1 MKIFFSSSI
10 DFLSFLQI
18 ISLESWVNIM
28 YYIQDA
34 HSFWDWI
41 YFVFLI
47 IIGSF
52 FMINL
57 CLVVIATQFS
67 ETKKRETER
76 MLVERRR
83 FSRSSSTLL
92 SDEPGSCWEETIK
105 SLERLWK
112 HARKRIAIFWKHYKR
127 KHAKVR
133 RSLYIYLKFVF
144 FSSKANR
151 KRLGEVK
158 KHRRKNDK
166 KASTLQIQIHS
177 TTNSAPSS
185 NLHII
190 HRPNCPLY
198 QPAATSNVPTP
209 SSMYLYSIDAP
220 AASPEQSDIITP
232 SPTVVPKI
240 NPHSPIGNS
249 SLPPTLTPILSKT
262 RSPKSPDVTE
272 IICADVD
279 TAPSAYNIVENLL
292 DETMQKKPSIQF
304 CECHR
309 EDISEDDDDDDDENE
324 SDIDNPRTKK
334 EKKRSKLYLL
344 CDQYCF
350 SYVRKIHQFIKQFVA
365 SKYFRRIVLSAI
377 VINTLSMGIEYH
389 GQPDSL
395 TNALEY
401 SNIIFTILFAC
412 EMILKIIAEGFLKY
426 IKNAY
431 NLFDSGIVIMSII
444 ELQGNK
450 NSGLSVL
457 RTFRLLRVL
466 KLVRFMPTL
475 RRQLVSQRRL
485 LNHVENYSCLLR
497 IGSFTVF
504 GLTPM
509 ISLEGKLI
517 PNMQA
522 MKDTPFL

>member
-1 MKIFFSSSI
+1 
-10 DFLSFLQI
+10 
-18 ISLESWVNIM
+18 
-28 YYIQDA
+28 
-34 HSFWDWI
+34 
-41 YFVFLI
+41 
-47 IIGSF
+47 
-52 FMINL
+52 MINL

-76 MLVERRR
+76 MLAERRR

-105 SLERLWK
+105 YLERLWK
-112 HARKRIAIFWKHYKR
+112 HARKRIATSWKHYKR

-133 RSLYIYLKFVF
+133 RSLYIDLKFTFSF
-144 FSSKANR
+144 FKANR
-151 KRLGEVK
+151 KRLVEVK
-158 KHRRKNDK
+158 KRRRKNDK
-166 KASTLQIQIHS
+166 KSTTLQIQIHS

-185 NLHII
+185 NLHVI

-198 QPAATSNVPTP
+198 QPAATATALTVPTP

-220 AASPEQSDIITP
+220 AATPEQSDIITP

-240 NPHSPIGNS
+240 TPHSSVGNNA
-249 SLPPTLTPILSKT
+249 LPQTLTPILSKT
-262 RSPKSPDVTE
+262 RPPKSADVAE
-272 IICADVD
+272 IICADVN

-292 DETMQKKPSIQF
+292 DETNQKKPSIQF

-309 EDISEDDDDDDDENE
+309 EDISDDDDDDDDDDENE
-324 SDIDNPRTKK
+324 SDIDNPETKK
-334 EKKRSKLYLL
+334 EKKRSKLDLL

-350 SYVRKIHQFIKQFVA
+350 SHLRKLHQYIIKFVA

-401 SNIIFTILFAC
+401 SNIVFTILFAC
-412 EMILKIIAEGFLKY
+412 EMVLKIIAEGFLKY

-431 NLFDSGIVIMSII
+431 NLFDSGIVIMSIV

-475 RRQLVSQRRL
+475 RRQLVSYRL
-485 LNHVENYSCLLR
+485 Y
-497 IGSFTVF
+497 
-504 GLTPM
+504 
-509 ISLEGKLI
+509 
-517 PNMQA
+517 
-522 MKDTPFL
+522 